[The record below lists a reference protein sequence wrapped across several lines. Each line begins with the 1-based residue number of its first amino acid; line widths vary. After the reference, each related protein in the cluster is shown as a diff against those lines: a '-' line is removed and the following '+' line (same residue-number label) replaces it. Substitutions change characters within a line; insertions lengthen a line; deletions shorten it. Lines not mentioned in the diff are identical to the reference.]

1 MADAWTV
8 KALLLLA
15 TAIMSHRVLSPL
27 TPPAKPESM
36 SRFGEGDALNNVA
49 RWVPIIDQVCTVNTV
64 LFISLAETYTQAVVW
79 SLAACEI
86 LVLMADKIP
95 STFAAGL
102 VPIFSSSTAPE
113 LRISPLFIIGWLLF
127 ALGGGLRILCYRRLG
142 RLFTYHLTI
151 AENHH
156 LVTTG
161 PYAIVRHPSYTAWIA
176 FMSGLLLM
184 QVSPGSWVAEC
195 GPSESLVGRS
205 AMTAWAVY
213 NLGIFAWI
221 PARMRREDEA
231 LKRQFGDKWVQ
242 WSKQTRYK
250 LVPGLY

>member
-1 MADAWTV
+1 MTV

-15 TAIMSHRVLSPL
+15 AAIMSHRVLSPP

-36 SRFGEGDALNNVA
+36 SRFGEGDALNNMA
-49 RWVPIIDQVCTVNTV
+49 RWAPIIGQV
-64 LFISLAETYTQAVVW
+64 VVW

-86 LVLMADKIP
+86 LVLMADKIS

-102 VPIFSSSTAPE
+102 IPIFSSSTAPD
-113 LRISPLFIIGWLLF
+113 LRLSPLFIVGWLLF
-127 ALGGGLRILCYRRLG
+127 ALGGGLRLLCYRRLG

-176 FMSGLLLM
+176 FMSGILLM
-184 QVSPGSWVAEC
+184 QVSPGSWFAEC

-205 AMTAWAVY
+205 AMTAWVVY
-213 NLGIFAWI
+213 NLCIFAWI

-231 LKRQFGDKWVQ
+231 LKRQFGDKWLQ
-242 WSKQTRYK
+242 WSMHTRYK
-250 LVPGLY
+250 LVPGIY